1 MEQLMIYPY
10 HRGCEALVR
19 HQDMLQDWKLAGLA
33 SPKGWGLGN
42 DTVVSGTK
50 EYTVET
56 DYETV
61 LKRCDG
67 VWFVEDGSLKLP
79 PALLEKRLQQA
90 IAGGKRIIYTRLA
103 DTEAYENAVRMI
115 PETLRILPVD
125 TGISDSFGMS
135 AAYCMD
141 IHTPVV
147 AVMGLEENT
156 EKLEVQLALR
166 KAFQKRGYRVLS
178 VSSGTGT
185 ELLGMYS
192 FPDFMLKPGIGEA
205 EKIIRYNHRIAAL
218 EKQEEPELIIAGIP
232 GGALPFNRY
241 NHNGYGMLQYEILE
255 ALPVD
260 YLVLCL
266 PWQTDLHKRLQEIG
280 MDIKNKYQIAPGAY
294 HLAAITQDTVDLVS
308 EKQREFLTLDR
319 HFIRTKIKEE
329 NDPHLLDV
337 TEEKSCDSLTEDII
351 NCLSEQE

>member
-10 HRGCEALVR
+10 HRGVEAVVR
-19 HQDMLQDWKLAGLA
+19 HQDMLTDWKLAGLV

-42 DTVVSGTK
+42 DTVVSGAK
-50 EYTVET
+50 KYIVET
-56 DYETV
+56 EYETV

-67 VWFVEDGSLKLP
+67 VWFVEDGTLKLP
-79 PALLEKRLQQA
+79 PALLERRLRQA
-90 IAGGKRIIYTRLA
+90 IAGGKQIIYTRKK
-103 DTEAYENAVRMI
+103 DPEAYENAVRMI

-125 TGISDSFGMS
+125 TEIPDPSGG
-135 AAYCMD
+135 AVTYCMD

-166 KAFQKRGYRVLS
+166 QAFQKRGYRVLS
-178 VSSGTGT
+178 VSSGMGT
-185 ELLGMYS
+185 EMLGMYS
-192 FPDFMLKPGIGEA
+192 FPDFMLQPGIGET

-218 EKQEEPELIIAGIP
+218 EKREEPELIIAGIP

-266 PWQTDLHKRLQEIG
+266 PWQPDLHKRVQEIG
-280 MDIKNKYQIAPGAY
+280 MDIKNKYQIVPGAY
-294 HLAAITQDTVDLVS
+294 HLAAITQDTIDLVS
-308 EKQREFLTLDR
+308 EKEREFLTLDR
-319 HFIRTKIKEE
+319 DFIRRKIKEE

-337 TEEKSCDSLTEDII
+337 TDGKSCDSLTEDII